1 MSVLIA
7 LPILGILMIFQTTI
21 VSQVQLLHGTADL
34 LLLAVISWAL
44 HKRVQTAWHWSIIAG
59 LMVNIASSLPL
70 GVPVVGYGVT
80 TGLALLLRRR
90 VWRVPILALFTI
102 TIFGTL
108 IMHGVSLIALSMVG
122 NPIPIGE
129 ALNLITMPSL
139 LLNLLLSVPVYALI
153 GDLANWLYPGEIE
166 V

>member
-44 HKRVQTAWHWSIIAG
+44 HERVQTAWHWSIIAG